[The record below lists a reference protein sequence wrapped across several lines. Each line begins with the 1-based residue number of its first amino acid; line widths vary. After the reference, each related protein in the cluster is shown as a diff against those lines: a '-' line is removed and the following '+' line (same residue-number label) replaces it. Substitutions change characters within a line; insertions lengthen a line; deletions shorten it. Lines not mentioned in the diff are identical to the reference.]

1 MSIFNVTKTRLPK
14 DSLLWP
20 RVGRGDFLDTYSVRS
35 DMPPRA
41 AAETI
46 TDFPGW
52 GQLLLRI
59 RRLVTEPF
67 GLTNDGPEAADKVG
81 IFPVETTTEKELI
94 AGFND
99 RHLDFRV
106 SVFSQGGQVMLSTW
120 VHTHNIGGK
129 LYLAAIMPFH
139 ILIVRDALSRVSRLG

>member
-20 RVGRGDFLDTYSVRS
+20 RVAQGDFLDTYCVRS
-35 DMPPRA
+35 DLPPRT

-52 GQLLLRI
+52 GKLLLRI
-59 RRLVTEPF
+59 RRLITEPF
-67 GLTNDGPEAADKVG
+67 GLSNDGPDVANKVG
-81 IFPVETTTEKELI
+81 IFPVETDTSEELI

-106 SVFSQGGQVMLSTW
+106 SVLSRGGQVMLSTW
-120 VHTHNIGGK
+120 VHPHNIGGK

-139 ILIVRDALSRVSRLG
+139 ILIVRNALSRVSQLG